1 MDNNFSALLLN
12 ETGLRAGRS
21 GLEIDVRLPWYRS
34 MPLSVVELAS
44 LAIDGQPVAADSIA
58 FEVNGRSFPL
68 AHLPEQVNEFWF
80 VLDDAVLR
88 VSGLPV
94 RAGETHEVELQLNLY
109 PPYIPHLTWVTRA
122 KKSMRAQ
129 PAAERRP

>member
-12 ETGLRAGRS
+12 ETGLRAGRG

-34 MPLSVVELAS
+34 MPLSVVEVAALSVA
-44 LAIDGQPVAADSIA
+44 GQPVAPASIA
-58 FEVNGRSFPL
+58 FELNGKSFAL
-68 AHLPEQVNEFWF
+68 AQLAEQVGEFWF

-88 VSGLPV
+88 VAGLPV
-94 RAGETHEVELQLNLY
+94 HAGETHSVELQLNLY

-122 KKSMRAQ
+122 KKSMRAR
-129 PAAERRP
+129 PAAERRA